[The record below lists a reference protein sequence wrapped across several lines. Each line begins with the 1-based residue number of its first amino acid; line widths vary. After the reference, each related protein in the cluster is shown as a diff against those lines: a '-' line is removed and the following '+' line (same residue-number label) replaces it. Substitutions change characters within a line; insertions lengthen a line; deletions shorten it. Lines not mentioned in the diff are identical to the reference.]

1 MIKFSNEVILFGET
15 CVCFGVD
22 PHVPSFGSLGGLPI
36 IGWGKS
42 PFKPRARLQ
51 KLHPKLWPCWGQWWW
66 TKMNFFCGGPYFQ
79 TPILVL
85 CISFCSVLPR
95 LQHLQN
101 WRNHT
106 PTCDKAWQ
114 DANFLG
120 SEKPWSS
127 RLWTPRILGVSFLGV
142 DVYPHVLKSWG
153 PIKTRIVVSSRGQLE
168 LTSGEMGKWFLTIN
182 PDSKIH
188 SRCSK
193 IEVQETT
200 ISVFLSNSIHDGV
213 ANFAPSWDFLGSWG
227 TDSWPS
233 PILW

>member
-1 MIKFSNEVILFGET
+1 MFVSVWILTFQVLGVLGVCLSSVEENHHSNPGLVSKSCTPNYG
-15 CVCFGVD
+15 
-22 PHVPSFGSLGGLPI
+22 HVEDSDDEL
-36 IGWGKS
+36 
-42 PFKPRARLQ
+42 R
-51 KLHPKLWPCWGQWWW
+51 W
-66 TKMNFFCGGPYFQ
+66 TFFCGGPYFQ

>member
-1 MIKFSNEVILFGET
+1 MKPLFVSVWITFQVLGVLEVTTPNYGHVEDSDDELRWT
-15 CVCFGVD
+15 C
-22 PHVPSFGSLGGLPI
+22 
-36 IGWGKS
+36 
-42 PFKPRARLQ
+42 
-51 KLHPKLWPCWGQWWW
+51 
-66 TKMNFFCGGPYFQ
+66 FCGGPYFQ

-95 LQHLQN
+95 LRHLQN

-153 PIKTRIVVSSRGQLE
+153 PIKSLE
-168 LTSGEMGKWFLTIN
+168 D
-182 PDSKIH
+182 PSKH
-188 SRCSK
+188 
-193 IEVQETT
+193 
-200 ISVFLSNSIHDGV
+200 
-213 ANFAPSWDFLGSWG
+213 LGRWG
-227 TDSWPS
+227 SDSWLSIRTAKFIRGVQKLKSRKPPFWYFLVTVS
-233 PILW
+233 MME